1 MDLKNKDYSS
11 GLKKKILILLPDLK
25 GGGAEKLHVNLAN
38 YWHSNGYEV
47 KFILL
52 ENVGHFRQIL
62 HKKIKIIDLNISK
75 IRMIFFKLPKVII
88 NEKPDIL
95 LVAMWPLTSFSIIS
109 LFLLKKKF
117 KIFISDHV
125 NLSKSFK
132 HELKIYE
139 IIPKIIMHLTY
150 RFADGIIAVSKGV
163 RENLVQLSGLNLDQI
178 KVIYNPVI
186 VNKHQNV
193 NNSKLNTSYL
203 WQGNYEYRILSVG
216 TLKFQKNHEAIIKA
230 FSMIPSDFSIKLI
243 ILGDGPLKDK
253 LKILIKNLNQDYRI
267 ELKGFNIETDNY
279 YSTATTFVLSSRWEG
294 FANVLVEALK
304 YNLPIISTDCD
315 FGPREI
321 LENGKYGILIPVK
334 DHLEIKR
341 ELLRIINNN
350 LKFENGYLRAL
361 DFNVNKIGNQYL
373 EYFFEK

>member
-1 MDLKNKDYSS
+1 MVLESKFYYSS
-11 GLKKKILILLPDLK
+11 LKKKILILLPDLK

-38 YWHSNGYEV
+38 YWSSKGYRV

-52 ENVGHFRQIL
+52 ENEGVFREFL
-62 HKKIKIIDLNISK
+62 HRDIKIIDLNISK
-75 IRMIFFKLPKVII
+75 FRKIIFKLPLVIN

-95 LVAMWPLTSFSIIS
+95 LVAMFPLTSLSLIS
-109 LFLLKKKF
+109 LFFFKKKF

-132 HELKIYE
+132 YELKVNE
-139 IIPKIIMHLTY
+139 IIPKIIMCLTY

-163 RENLVQLSGLNLDQI
+163 RNNLAKLSGLNPKKI
-178 KVIYNPVI
+178 RVIYNPVI
-186 VNKHQNV
+186 ISMHKKL
-193 NNSKLNTSYL
+193 NNSKLNIFNL
-203 WQGNYEYRILSVG
+203 WQGNYQYRILSVG
-216 TLKFQKNHEAIIKA
+216 TLKFQKNHEALIKA
-230 FSMIPSDFSIKLI
+230 FSMIPSDLSIKLI
-243 ILGDGPLKDK
+243 ILGDGPLKYK
-253 LKILIKNLNQDYRI
+253 LKDLIKELNQEYRI
-267 ELKGFNIETDNY
+267 ELKGFVIETEKY

-315 FGPREI
+315 FGPNEI
-321 LENGKYGILIPVK
+321 LENGKYGILIPVINYL
-334 DHLEIKR
+334 DIKR
-341 ELLRIINNN
+341 EILKIISDN

-361 DFNVNKIGNQYL
+361 DFKVDKIGNKYL